1 MKATGKVSRGQH
13 AKSWSELVNAD
24 FLHNNITADVTK
36 KTMPCGENCP
46 KPWQSQT
53 HEINYNWMVR

>member
-1 MKATGKVSRGQH
+1 MKATDKVSRGQH
-13 AKSWSELVNAD
+13 AIINAD

-36 KTMPCGENCP
+36 KTMPCRENCP

-53 HEINYNWMVR
+53 HENNYNWMER